1 MKKTA
6 VSLAAAALLA
16 FPAAADAASPP
27 AQAAQIKALQR
38 QVTTLQKQV
47 RLLTGALEANFAY
60 DQCQTA
66 VTADTFQWTWVFTDK
81 LGYPYIAPTSLTP
94 MVDDKTACKQ
104 INVTRPSVTD
114 QSSPSQAI
122 YQALIDWIG

>member
-1 MKKTA
+1 VKKLV
-6 VSLAAAALLA
+6 VSFAAAALLA
-16 FPAAADAASPP
+16 VPAAATAASPP
-27 AQAAQIKALQR
+27 SQAAQIKALQR
-38 QVTTLQKQV
+38 QVATLQKQL

-66 VTADTFQWTWVFTDK
+66 ITSDTFQWTWVFADK
-81 LGYPYIAPTSLTP
+81 LGYPYFPPTSLTP

-114 QSSPSQAI
+114 QSAPSQAV
-122 YQALIDWIG
+122 YEALIAWIG

>member
-66 VTADTFQWTWVFTDK
+66 VTADTFQWTWVLTDK
-81 LGYPYIAPTSLTP
+81 LGFQYFPPTSLTP

-114 QSSPSQAI
+114 QSAPSQAI
-122 YQALIDWIG
+122 YQALINWIG